1 MLNQATSNK
10 LWQAL
15 ETHADTSREYFFSSK
30 VQDAGIRVETFSIW
44 KRLNSGRREKK
55 RDYYR
60 FTRDATGSV
69 LYDQLE
75 DVKEDVSIP
84 EVRISP
90 NRANKLLVAALIQQR
105 EIDTLRRNK

>member
-15 ETHADTSREYFFSSK
+15 ETHADTSREYFFSSR
-30 VQDAGIRVETFSIW
+30 VQDAGIRVETFSVW

-75 DVKEDVSIP
+75 DVKEDAVIP

-90 NRANKLLVAALIQQR
+90 NRANKLLVEALIQQR
-105 EIDTLRRNK
+105 EIDKLRRSK